1 MIIEVIADNVEDAII
16 AEQAGANRIELITGV
31 AEGGLTPSYGIIE
44 AVCKAVSI
52 PVYVMIRPHSR
63 SFCYSNTELNSM
75 VKDIQI
81 CKELGAAGVVW
92 GVLNKDGDIDKEA
105 LKKLL
110 DASNGLD
117 ITFHRA
123 FDEVNDQL
131 EALNVIQ
138 QYPEISRILTSGG
151 KDKAID
157 ATSELQQLVNKCEGT
172 SLKIMAGSGLTP
184 NNIGY
189 LLEQVKVT
197 EIHFGSG
204 VHHQSSFSYPIDPQK
219 IQEIK
224 NLL

>member
-1 MIIEVIADNVEDAII
+1 MIIEVIADTVEDAII

-63 SFCYSNTELNSM
+63 SFSYSNTELNSM

-110 DASNGLD
+110 DALKW
-117 ITFHRA
+117 IR
-123 FDEVNDQL
+123 
-131 EALNVIQ
+131 
-138 QYPEISRILTSGG
+138 YYIS
-151 KDKAID
+151 
-157 ATSELQQLVNKCEGT
+157 
-172 SLKIMAGSGLTP
+172 
-184 NNIGY
+184 
-189 LLEQVKVT
+189 
-197 EIHFGSG
+197 SG
-204 VHHQSSFSYPIDPQK
+204 V
-219 IQEIK
+219 
-224 NLL
+224 